1 MPELSENFLTAP
13 KDGSVFNVQF
23 SGGEATKAR
32 WNSQAAEF
40 EVLRETGEW
49 VKMTYDRGKA
59 KPRFWWRAQQRD

>member
-1 MPELSENFLTAP
+1 VIARGRSARGSSENFLTAP

-49 VKMTYDRGKA
+49 VKMTYDRGTA
-59 KPRFWWRAQQRD
+59 NTSSR